1 MNASFSKEESYLGK
15 GSKSKRF
22 SQQSA
27 DAVKRHAEKFPYRSN
42 FTDAE
47 RKRDEADN
55 HTVGGF

>member
-1 MNASFSKEESYLGK
+1 LGGIVLGK

-27 DAVKRHAEKFPYRSN
+27 DAVKKHDEKFPYRSN
-42 FTDAE
+42 FTDKE
-47 RKRDEADN
+47 RKQEEADN